1 MPARTAALLGKNAPA
16 KTPEHSRLLRASIG
30 LAVLVAIAGV
40 VAQDLISTG
49 MGFVVLAV
57 TPVGFYVSWLKRESN
72 QISLKILLAALLLVA
87 FANFLRHISG
97 AQSIDDARAPLAEI
111 FLWVQTLH
119 SFDQPRRK
127 DLNFSLAAS
136 AALVALGGS
145 VSVDA
150 SFLMFFVPWGAFGL
164 AALGFSH
171 LSEVREH
178 NIESVRPG
186 RRAARTGVPLPTAA
200 AALVIVLLAGTVTF
214 LFAPRGRGM
223 QLQSL
228 PFQIKNF
235 LPLPQ
240 SSSGVVNPGL
250 PNSDGPGEDPATPAP
265 GAYFGFANFVD
276 LRTRGRPSDEIVMRV
291 RASQPA
297 FWRGAAF
304 DSYSGSSW
312 TNARDDTLDL
322 DGIPIDVPPEATAGT
337 RPPVELVQTF
347 YLESTQSNLIFA
359 AYHPRELWFPG
370 GSVEMTSDGSL
381 RAGFLLEEGLV
392 YSVVSDL
399 PVQIESDLEWTPDQI
414 PDPIKERYTKLPA
427 DLPDR
432 VRNLAEEI
440 AGDEAT
446 IAGKAEAIDQWL
458 SKNTK
463 YLLDIPP
470 QPRGTDAVDY
480 FLFEDRRGYCEQI
493 ASAMAVMLRSL
504 GVPTRLATGY
514 DPGERNVFSGFYE
527 VRAEMAH
534 SWVEVWMP
542 AMGWV
547 QYDPTSS
554 VPLANPSATTSVPGL
569 ALLKKGAAAIGQL
582 VPDGLPAAAGR
593 ALRSGLTFA
602 ARNAAGVA
610 AVLAAIAG
618 LLFVARKFKP
628 QIRARIRRRKLSR
641 LPAGA
646 PNDVVVRAFGIL
658 EEAGAEA
665 GFPRAVSSTPSEYAR
680 LLEARS
686 PGIDP
691 SELSAVIRALENM
704 LYAGVPPSGDVVRG
718 AEAAAR
724 SLADRLVGIGNG
736 GPISSTKLT
745 WPS

>member
-1 MPARTAALLGKNAPA
+1 M
-16 KTPEHSRLLRASIG
+16 LRGVIG
-30 LAVLVAIAGV
+30 LAVMVAIAGV
-40 VAQDLISTG
+40 VAQDLVSTG
-49 MGFVVLAV
+49 MGLVVLAV
-57 TPVGFYVSWLKRESN
+57 TPGGFYVSWKKRESN

-97 AQSIDDARAPLAEI
+97 AQSIDDARGPLAEI
-111 FLWVQTLH
+111 FLWVQALH

-136 AALVALGGS
+136 AALIALGGS

-150 SFLMFFVPWGAFGL
+150 SFLMFFIPWGAFGL
-164 AALGFSH
+164 AALGLSH
-171 LSEVREH
+171 LSEVRDR
-178 NIESVRPG
+178 NLDSARPQLQP
-186 RRAARTGVPLPTAA
+186 ARWTVPWPTAV
-200 AALVIVLLAGTVTF
+200 AALVIVLLAGTMTF

-240 SSSGVVNPGL
+240 SSSGILNPGL
-250 PNSDGPGEDPATPAP
+250 PNSDGPGEDPATPAS

-297 FWRGAAF
+297 FWRGAVF
-304 DSYSGSSW
+304 DSYSGSAW
-312 TNARDDTLDL
+312 TNAGDEKQDL
-322 DGIPIDVPPEATAGT
+322 DGIPIDVPPERTAGS

-347 YLESTQSNLIFA
+347 YIESTQSNLIFA

-370 GSVEMTSDGSL
+370 GSVEATPDVSL

-399 PVQIESDLEWTPDQI
+399 PVRTESDLAWTPAHV
-414 PDPIKERYTKLPA
+414 PGPIKERYTKLPA
-427 DLPDR
+427 DLTDR
-432 VRNLAEEI
+432 VRSLAEKI
-440 AGDEAT
+440 AGKEPT
-446 IAGKAEAIDQWL
+446 IAGKAEAIEKWL
-458 SKNTK
+458 SNNTE

-504 GVPTRLATGY
+504 GVPTRFVTGF
-514 DPGERNVFSGFYE
+514 DAGDRNAFSGFFE

-542 AMGWV
+542 DVGWV
-547 QYDPTSS
+547 QYDPTSA
-554 VPLANPSATTSVPGL
+554 VPLANPSPATSIPGI
-569 ALLKKGAAAIGQL
+569 ALLRKGAAAIGRI
-582 VPDGLPAAAGR
+582 VPDGLPAAVGGS
-593 ALRSGLTFA
+593 LRSALTFA
-602 ARNAAGVA
+602 ARNALW
-610 AVLAAIAG
+610 LAAAMAVFAG
-618 LLFVARKFKP
+618 LLFALRKFRP
-628 QIRARIRRRKLSR
+628 QIRASLRKRRLSR
-641 LPAGA
+641 LPTGA
-646 PNDVVVRAFGIL
+646 PNDMVVRAFGIL

-665 GFPRAVSSTPSEYAR
+665 GIPRSLSSTPSEYGR
-680 LLEARS
+680 LLRARS
-686 PGIDP
+686 LAIDP
-691 SELSAVIRALENM
+691 SELEAVITTLENI
-704 LYAGVPPSGDVVRG
+704 LYAGLQPSSDDVRN
-718 AEAAAR
+718 AEHAAR
-724 SLADRLVGIGNG
+724 RVAMSLVAVGNG